1 MPSRRERKL
10 TILIVGAL
18 TTLRHLGRMVGQ
30 SHAKSVSKSVSKSA
44 SKSVSTSASK
54 STSLERGAVRFRFL
68 DGLRGWAAVV
78 VLLHHLFVDGL
89 PANSFMADRA
99 LWAKVFFLNGA
110 LAVSVFFVISG
121 FSLSIRYLETGDAR
135 ALARIASGRYLRLA
149 LPIFA
154 ICVVTYAL
162 LVSGLIPP
170 AAQRPSPLDQ
180 FLSFSPTID
189 GLLSFSLLKV
199 FVAYSGAESFDPPL
213 WTMTYE
219 FFGSFMVFALIAY
232 LRPSRLRTLL
242 LAMLFLLL
250 TALQT
255 YFALFV
261 AGILIADL
269 FALIGASTA
278 ANRAGAA
285 LCGAGLYGASSR
297 TACRASSAGYRSR
310 FIWCKRRRSMHWR
323 RVGST
328 FWRPT
333 ASPRRR
339 SDGCSTSR
347 SSPSRSSARSRFAR
361 STILRWPRRAVSAQ
375 ASSRLAM
382 SLAGAGHGAAS
393 RAAPAFRLVHK
404 SRRHRAKARRT
415 AAADGLARLSLTAHR
430 FFSGITLEA
439 HKLTFAS

>member
-10 TILIVGAL
+10 TTLIVEAL
-18 TTLRHLGRMVGQ
+18 TTLRHLGGMVGQ
-30 SHAKSVSKSVSKSA
+30 SHARSVSKSA
-44 SKSVSTSASK
+44 SKSVSTSGSK
-54 STSLERGAVRFRFL
+54 STSMERGAVRFRFL

-154 ICVVTYAL
+154 ICAVTYAL

-189 GLLSFSLLKV
+189 GLLGFSLLKV

-242 LAMLFLLL
+242 LAVLFLLL

-269 FALIGASTA
+269 FALIGTSTA

-285 LCGAGLYGASSR
+285 LCGAGLLLIALPHTWFAAVYLGGAVCLTAGVVFCAPVRRFFENRLSSFLGWISFPLYLVQAAAIYVLAPRGLDLLASYG
-297 TACRASSAGYRSR
+297 
-310 FIWCKRRRSMHWR
+310 
-323 RVGST
+323 
-328 FWRPT
+328 
-333 ASPRRR
+333 
-339 SDGCSTSR
+339 
-347 SSPSRSSARSRFAR
+347 FAPE
-361 STILRWPRRAVSAQ
+361 TQRWLLDFALIPIAFLCAIAFCPVNDFAV
-375 ASSRLAM
+375 
-382 SLAGAGHGAAS
+382 AAS
-393 RAAPAFRLVHK
+393 RRFGASVVAFGDELGGRWAR
-404 SRRHRAKARRT
+404 SEPGRA
-415 AAADGLARLSLTAHR
+415 
-430 FFSGITLEA
+430 GI
-439 HKLTFAS
+439 